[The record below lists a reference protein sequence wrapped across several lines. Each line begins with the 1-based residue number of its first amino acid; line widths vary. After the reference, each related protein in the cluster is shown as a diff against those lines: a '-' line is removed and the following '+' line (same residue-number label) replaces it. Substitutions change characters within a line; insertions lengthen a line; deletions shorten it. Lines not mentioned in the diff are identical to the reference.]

1 MLEREVNAT
10 GDHKN
15 RGISHL
21 TTGCLRLIHVRY
33 GALNGLKS
41 EIEKCPKSRTRPA
54 LDIDEAQCLR
64 SVKLRNTQ
72 QAQSSAVPPRTG
84 RQRGLRPR
92 TVATKLR
99 CGEPVSSHASSSP
112 PKMLHVKSVSPWPPP
127 RGPAAAS
134 FKIDTW
140 FP

>member
-1 MLEREVNAT
+1 MPLVT
-10 GDHKN
+10 TKI

-41 EIEKCPKSRTRPA
+41 EIEKCPKSGTRPA

-92 TVATKLR
+92 TLSGSKVMEF
-99 CGEPVSSHASSSP
+99 GEASIRFADPLLWNVVSQS
-112 PKMLHVKSVSPWPPP
+112 L
-127 RGPAAAS
+127 
-134 FKIDTW
+134 
-140 FP
+140 